1 MKMRIVVADESEANF
16 LAMNGCRAPLQLL
29 SRLENESARLYERD
43 LETDRPGR
51 SFDRIGAGRHAI
63 DGERST
69 QRQQQVRFAKRIAEA
84 LERARKDRA
93 FDRLVVMAAP
103 RMLGLLRDAMPDT
116 SRAAVVAEVPK
127 DLVHVDPKA
136 IRNYI
141 PRAALIG

>member
-1 MKMRIVVADESEANF
+1 M
-16 LAMNGCRAPLQLL
+16 
-29 SRLENESARLYERD
+29 
-43 LETDRPGR
+43 
-51 SFDRIGAGRHAI
+51 
-63 DGERST
+63 DGERSA

-141 PRAALIG
+141 PRAALTG